1 MGRIVAID
9 YGGKRCGIAVTDPLQ
24 IIATGLTTVGT
35 QELMPFLKD
44 YATKEVI
51 DTFVVGDPRNLDG
64 SDTNSTEMVRNFV
77 KHLGR
82 QFPNVAIELM
92 DEAFTSKMAV
102 QSMVQSGMRKKE
114 RRKKE
119 NVDLISATIILQDYM
134 QQKNS

>member
-82 QFPNVAIELM
+82 QFPNVAIELI